1 MYMKAAIRTIVFH
14 ISCIIL
20 FSLLYLYFS
29 SHFVNNDG
37 NKAHKSYID
46 FLLLSTTVQAGVGI
60 SDLYP
65 VSFYSKIVM
74 IIQQMLMLTTH
85 IFTLYIFT
93 L

>member
-1 MYMKAAIRTIVFH
+1 MKVAIRTIVFH

-20 FSLLYLYFS
+20 FSFLYLYFS
-29 SHFVNNDG
+29 SNFDSNDG
-37 NKAHKSYID
+37 NKAHNGYID

-65 VSFYSKIVM
+65 VSFSSKIVM
-74 IIQQMLMLTTH
+74 IIQQILMLTTH

>member
-1 MYMKAAIRTIVFH
+1 MKVAIRTIVFH

-20 FSLLYLYFS
+20 FSFLYLYFESQFDS
-29 SHFVNNDG
+29 SDG
-37 NKAHKSYID
+37 HKVRNSYID
-46 FLLLSTTVQAGVGI
+46 SLLLSTTVQAGVGI

-65 VSFYSKIVM
+65 VTFYTKVFM
-74 IIQQMLMLTTH
+74 IIQQIMMLTTH